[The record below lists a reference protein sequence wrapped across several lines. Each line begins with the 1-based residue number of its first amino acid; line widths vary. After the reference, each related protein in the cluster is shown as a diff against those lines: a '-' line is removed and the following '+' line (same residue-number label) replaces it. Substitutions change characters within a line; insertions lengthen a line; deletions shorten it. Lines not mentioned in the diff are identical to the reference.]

1 MPDER
6 RDDRFWTE
14 IDGGSESTDPKVQ
27 FGKDTDRVL
36 YSAAFRRLSYVSQV
50 VGPNET
56 GIFHNRLIHSMKV
69 AQVARRIAHRLR
81 EAAVDDATLSAR
93 IEEFGGL
100 DPRVVNAACFAHDL
114 GHPPFGHTAERALQQ
129 IHSSSPNA
137 DERTPGEFYPHVPS
151 KYALPDGFSSS
162 AQSFR
167 VVTRLAF
174 REPWQRIAGASDAS
188 LEIASDEEGPSPALN
203 LTRATLAAMSKYP
216 WIRSDQ
222 PRGIPRPKW
231 GAYDSERG
239 ILDWASRGLRVRSAE
254 MYGKEKSE
262 RRCIAAQVVDW
273 ADDITY
279 AVHDVEDF
287 FRIGAIPLDEL
298 RRSTTLFGE
307 FLNYAFPQVRKKIVV
322 DEGTL
327 RSWLDGK
334 KRSLL
339 PRESYT
345 GSRRDREILHGFAA
359 QLINDAVNDENVID
373 EGILAPSPEQLAV
386 IEMFKL
392 HTWYYVL
399 EGVSLSSVR
408 RGQVRLIRE
417 LFRDLIS
424 WVEQSYDTAGRR
436 SLPARLINYLDVSTQ
451 SATTSDQYNERQKIS
466 RAVTDYI
473 ASLTESQAV
482 ELEAR
487 LSGKSLGSMLE
498 GWLNV

>member
-1 MPDER
+1 MPDDR

-14 IDGGSESTDPKVQ
+14 VDGASQPSDFKVQ

-36 YSAAFRRLSYVSQV
+36 YAAAFRRLGYVSQV

-56 GIFHNRLIHSMKV
+56 GIFHNRLIHSLKV

-81 EAAVDDATLSAR
+81 ETAAEDDALNAR
-93 IEEFGGL
+93 IDKFGGL
-100 DPRVVNAACFAHDL
+100 DPRVVNAACLAHDL
-114 GHPPFGHTAERALQQ
+114 GYPPFGHIAERALQQ
-129 IHSSSPNA
+129 IHSTSPNT
-137 DERTPGEFYPHVPS
+137 DERTPSEFYPEVPQT
-151 KYALPDGFSSS
+151 YVLPDGFSSS

-167 VVTRLAF
+167 IVTRLAF
-174 REPWQRIAGASDAS
+174 REPWQGIAGAADSS
-188 LEIASDEEGPSPALN
+188 LEIATDEEGPSAALN
-203 LTRATLAAMSKYP
+203 LTRATLAAMLKYP

-222 PRGIPRPKW
+222 PRGMPRRKW
-231 GAYDSERG
+231 SAYDSERG
-239 ILDWASRGLRVRSAE
+239 ILEWATCDIATRGAE
-254 MYGKEKSE
+254 IYGREKSE
-262 RRCIAAQVVDW
+262 RRSIAAQVVDW

-287 FRIGAIPLDEL
+287 FRIGAIPLDQL
-298 RRSTTLFGE
+298 RRSTTLFDE
-307 FLNYAFPQVRKKIVV
+307 FLHYAFPQVLKKILI

-327 RSWLDGK
+327 RSWLNAK
-334 KRSLL
+334 NRLLL

-359 QLINDAVNDENVID
+359 QLINDAVTDVSVID

-392 HTWYYVL
+392 LTWYYVL

-436 SLPARLINYLDVSTQ
+436 SLPARLINYLDVATQ
-451 SATTSDQYNERQKIS
+451 AATTSDQYNERQKIS

-487 LSGKSLGSMLE
+487 LSGKSLGSTLE

>member
-1 MPDER
+1 MSNDSP
-6 RDDRFWTE
+6 DDRFWTE
-14 IDGGSESTDPKVQ
+14 IDGVSTSADYKVQ

-56 GIFHNRLIHSMKV
+56 GIFHNRLIHSLKV

-81 EAAVDDATLSAR
+81 EAAAEDDGLSAR

-114 GHPPFGHTAERALQQ
+114 GYPPFGHTAERALQQ

-137 DERTPGEFYPHVPS
+137 DERTPGEFYPAVPS

-167 VVTRLAF
+167 IVTRLAF
-174 REPWQRIAGASDAS
+174 REPWQRIAGVSDSS

-203 LTRATLAAMSKYP
+203 LTRATLAAMLKYP

-222 PRGIPRPKW
+222 PRGIPRRKW

-239 ILDWASRGLRVRSAE
+239 ILEWVTQDLTTRSADI
-254 MYGKEKSE
+254 YGKEKSE
-262 RRCIAAQVVDW
+262 RRSIAAQVVDW

-298 RRSTTLFGE
+298 RRSTTLFDE
-307 FLNYAFPQVRKKIVV
+307 FLTYAFPQVLKKIIV

-327 RSWLDGK
+327 RSWLNS
-334 KRSLL
+334 KRRLLL

-359 QLINDAVNDENVID
+359 QLIDDAVTDVSVVD
-373 EGILAPSPEQLAV
+373 EGILAPSSEQLAV

-392 HTWYYVL
+392 LTWYYVL

-436 SLPARLINYLDVSTQ
+436 SLPARLINYLDVATQ
-451 SATTSDQYNERQKIS
+451 GATTSDHYNERQKIS

-473 ASLTESQAV
+473 ASLTEAQAV

-487 LSGKSLGSMLE
+487 LSGKSVGSTLE